1 MPIIKDTTL
10 EKVKVQIQ
18 RRNALLKNFVEL
30 YAETT
35 WDTVQLNV
43 KAGLA
48 PTLYAIGDEMIC
60 KYTANGVEYDFTW
73 VVVDNDREVTWE
85 DGTVHPGLILL
96 VKYATIE
103 SVQFDAPEHEVATE
117 QTALDG
123 WYYCGLSGGTY
134 TMLNLATG
142 ATIPYSDY
150 EAVYH
155 GSINNKDVYQ
165 YGYNRYLMSAQRQW
179 LNSDKPR
186 NEWWTSQHP
195 GDTAPAQLGTVDGF
209 IVGLDPDFVSVVNPV
224 KVQVAANTVTDG
236 GVTDVMFDRFWLPSI
251 EEMYGAPQAEDVE
264 GAYFPY
270 WKTKTGLDAP
280 SNAANNG
287 RIITALNAQASA
299 QPCRCRSALRGSASS
314 AWNVYTTG
322 SLFSYY
328 APYAYRCAPACAI
341 S

>member
-1 MPIIKDTTL
+1 MPIIKDATL

-30 YAETT
+30 YTETT

-85 DGTVHPGLILL
+85 DGTVHPGLILQA
-96 VKYATIE
+96 KYATIE
-103 SVQFDAPEHEVATE
+103 SVQFDAPEHEVAAE

-123 WYYCGLSGGTY
+123 LYYCGLSGGTY

-142 ATIPYSDY
+142 ATIPYADY

-179 LNSDKPR
+179 LNSDKLR

-224 KVQVAANTVTDG
+224 KVQVATNTVTDG
-236 GVTDVMFDRFWLPSI
+236 GVTDVMYDRFWLPSI
-251 EEMYGAPQAEDVE
+251 EEMYGVPQAEDVE

-299 QPCRCRSALRGSASS
+299 QTCRCRSANRGLATYAWSVNTAGTLTSNSAS
-314 AWNVYTTG
+314 T
-322 SLFSYY
+322 
-328 APYAYRCAPACAI
+328 AYRCVPACAI